1 MNPQILNR
9 FSNIRLPEW
18 DELPDLDLYMDQ
30 VISLLQRYL
39 GQFPSPDEKGITSS
53 MINNYVKQGVIPP
66 PKKKRYTRIHL
77 AYLIMVYI
85 LKSALSISHIR
96 LLLEKELSSQDLSSF
111 YTSFRETFRS
121 TMSASIS
128 RYCDLDSDALSL
140 SSTAA
145 ISAYVEQSISYACWT
160 PDKTE

>member
-53 MINNYVKQGVIPP
+53 MINNYVKQ
-66 PKKKRYTRIHL
+66 KFH
-77 AYLIMVYI
+77 
-85 LKSALSISHIR
+85 HFE
-96 LLLEKELSSQDLSSF
+96 LLHEVQQTD
-111 YTSFRETFRS
+111 
-121 TMSASIS
+121 
-128 RYCDLDSDALSL
+128 D
-140 SSTAA
+140 
-145 ISAYVEQSISYACWT
+145 Q
-160 PDKTE
+160 

>member
-1 MNPQILNR
+1 MNPQILDR

-18 DELPDLDLYMDQ
+18 DDLHDLDLYMDQ

-66 PKKKRYTRIHL
+66 PKKKRYNRIHL
-77 AYLIMVYI
+77 AYLVMVYI
-85 LKSALSISHIR
+85 LKTALSISQIR
-96 LLLEKELSSQDLSSF
+96 LLLVEELSSQDLSAF
-111 YTSFRETFRS
+111 YTSFRDSFRS
-121 TMSASIS
+121 AAADSVS
-128 RYCDLDSDALSL
+128 RYRDAGSDALSL

-145 ISAYVEQSISYACWT
+145 IRAYVEQSISYACWT
-160 PDKTE
+160 SDRME